1 MLIAIAVLIIIG
13 IMVSNDDFKDFI
25 WAMIA
30 GLFSVAAWLLVMLVR
45 GLIVVVP
52 VVIGV
57 WMIFLGNSIIFRKI
71 ICR

>member
-13 IMVSNDDFKDFI
+13 IIVSNDDFKDFV

-30 GLFSVAAWLLVMLVR
+30 GLFSLVAWLFVMLVK

-52 VVIGV
+52 IVIGV
-57 WMIFLGNSIIFRKI
+57 WMIFWVIALFLGK
-71 ICR
+71 